1 MNPRIEQLKEFLIED
16 PTDSFL
22 IYALSLEYAKE
33 DNPNQAIETLLNL
46 IEKDEN
52 YLAVYYQLGKLFE
65 SIKEIDK
72 ASIYYSKGMLIAKS
86 QGNTK
91 TFSEL
96 KEAKNVMLDID
107 EFDDLD

>member
-1 MNPRIEQLKEFLIED
+1 
-16 PTDSFL
+16 
-22 IYALSLEYAKE
+22 
-33 DNPNQAIETLLNL
+33 
-46 IEKDEN
+46 
-52 YLAVYYQLGKLFE
+52 
-65 SIKEIDK
+65 
-72 ASIYYSKGMLIAKS
+72 MLIAKS